1 MEEQREKTMLLGAD
15 KTSGKEHGLGL
26 MHPWVDY
33 AVHIPFRVPR
43 IPHSEGATFWDNW
56 LHHTDSTPQVSDP
69 EASKSSP
76 PEPAPTPPLAVRLGA
91 LLLLFL
97 LVFGP
102 TLSYSSVGALYTQL
116 KTDMGF
122 TDGQLGFLFSAY
134 ALPNIVAVFFA
145 GVMVDSLGVNF
156 CCLLFAS
163 LYLAGN
169 LLALGQTYAFLLA
182 GRLLYGLGT
191 ECVSVVQDALLARWY
206 SHDTKVTLSMALAV
220 CMLSFRLSSFVSMF
234 AVPEIYAHWGF
245 FAVLAATAVLVG
257 VSFAAA
263 VGLVAVDKRYEA
275 YLQPASADGEEFS
288 WASILHLPALFW
300 ALVLTT
306 FGTYGAVLPFIS
318 FSSEFLQQK
327 WGMADVEASRVTA
340 SLYLAAALVMVPLGF
355 IIDRYGHRVTLT
367 FVATVLPVVAYSL
380 LLFTSL
386 TPFAGC
392 LLLGVTHGLL
402 PAAVFPS
409 IALIVPPKLVGSAY
423 GLLTSALNAAL
434 FLSPFLLGLVPDF
447 IADASQASHLEGVT
461 VVSQMRVEVLV
472 AFALVGCCGS
482 VVAWLIDAR
491 TGHVLERTCVLKLG
505 AKVSDNLLRQS
516 QQLFEDDQPP
526 KPLR

>member
-156 CCLLFAS
+156 CCLLFAGS
-163 LYLAGN
+163 RATSWPW
-169 LLALGQTYAFLLA
+169 AKPTP
-182 GRLLYGLGT
+182 
-191 ECVSVVQDALLARWY
+191 
-206 SHDTKVTLSMALAV
+206 
-220 CMLSFRLSSFVSMF
+220 SSS
-234 AVPEIYAHWGF
+234 P
-245 FAVLAATAVLVG
+245 AASST
-257 VSFAAA
+257 
-263 VGLVAVDKRYEA
+263 
-275 YLQPASADGEEFS
+275 ASAPNAYQWCRTRCWRDGTR
-288 WASILHLPALFW
+288 
-300 ALVLTT
+300 TT
-306 FGTYGAVLPFIS
+306 
-318 FSSEFLQQK
+318 
-327 WGMADVEASRVTA
+327 R
-340 SLYLAAALVMVPLGF
+340 
-355 IIDRYGHRVTLT
+355 R
-367 FVATVLPVVAYSL
+367 
-380 LLFTSL
+380 
-386 TPFAGC
+386 
-392 LLLGVTHGLL
+392 
-402 PAAVFPS
+402 
-409 IALIVPPKLVGSAY
+409 
-423 GLLTSALNAAL
+423 
-434 FLSPFLLGLVPDF
+434 
-447 IADASQASHLEGVT
+447 
-461 VVSQMRVEVLV
+461 
-472 AFALVGCCGS
+472 
-482 VVAWLIDAR
+482 
-491 TGHVLERTCVLKLG
+491 
-505 AKVSDNLLRQS
+505 
-516 QQLFEDDQPP
+516 
-526 KPLR
+526 